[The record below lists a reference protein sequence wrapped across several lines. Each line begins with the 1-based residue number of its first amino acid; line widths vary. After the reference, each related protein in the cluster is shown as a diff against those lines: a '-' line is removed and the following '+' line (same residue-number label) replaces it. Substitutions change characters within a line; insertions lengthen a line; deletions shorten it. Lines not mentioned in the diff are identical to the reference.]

1 MPRLK
6 LTLAYVGTH
15 YQGWQ
20 VQAWKDRPQPPT
32 VQAEVEK
39 AVNDVAN
46 KGGALAD
53 TMAYIHVQG
62 SGRTDSGVHA
72 DAQIAHCDIPNH
84 RVHVDWQKAL
94 NTRLPKDI
102 RVSHACIVPHT
113 FDACRSVVRKAYT
126 YRLWQDLCYTPPK
139 LYPFV
144 WGCGPL
150 DLAQMDAAIP
160 YLVGT
165 HDFRSF
171 QNAGTDIKST
181 VRTVFSITR
190 SPLRA
195 HGSEDDLEL
204 SLRFESNGFLKQMV
218 RNMTGLLV
226 ACGRGKF
233 NPHDVPDLLAACDR
247 RLGPYTAPPQGLS
260 LTQVWY
266 DESVLGDQEPCKAL
280 PRGQKELL

>member
-39 AVNDVAN
+39 AVNAVAG
-46 KGGALAD
+46 KGCETSGGQAF
-53 TMAYIHVQG
+53 IHVQG
-62 SGRTDSGVHA
+62 SGRTDAGVHA
-72 DAQIAHCDIPNH
+72 DAQVAHCDIPER
-84 RVHVDWQKAL
+84 RVHLDWQKAL
-94 NTRLPKDI
+94 NTRLPRDI
-102 RVSHACIVPHT
+102 RVVHASIVPHR
-113 FDACRSVVRKAYT
+113 FDACRSVLKKAYT
-126 YRLWQDLCYTPPK
+126 YRLWLDLCYVPPK
-139 LYPFV
+139 IYPFV

-150 DLAQMDAAIP
+150 DLERVDAAIP

-171 QNAGTDIKST
+171 QNAGTDTKTS

-190 SPLRA
+190 SPLL
-195 HGSEDDLEL
+195 DNDLEF
-204 SLRFESNGFLKQMV
+204 SLRFEANGFLKQMV

-233 NPHDVPDLLAACDR
+233 NPHDIPDLLKACDR
-247 RLGPYTAPPQGLS
+247 CRAPITAPSQGLS

-280 PRGQKELL
+280 PRKQNEVPS